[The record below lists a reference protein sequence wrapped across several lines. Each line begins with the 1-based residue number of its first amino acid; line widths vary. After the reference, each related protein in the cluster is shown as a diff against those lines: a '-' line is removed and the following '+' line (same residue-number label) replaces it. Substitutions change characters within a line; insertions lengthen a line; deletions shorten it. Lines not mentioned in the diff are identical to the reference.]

1 MAAPTERMTADE
13 IEAVRLHARR
23 YSGPF
28 TPTFQRLAIS
38 VERLVAEL
46 QAVAAERDQARLTLA
61 SLTTDDGGS

>member
-13 IEAVRLHARR
+13 IEAVRLHAHR

-38 VERLVAEL
+38 VERLVDEL
-46 QAVAAERDQARLTLA
+46 RAVAAERDAALMTLA
-61 SLTTDDGGS
+61 SLATEDGGT

>member
-1 MAAPTERMTADE
+1 VAAPTERMTAEE
-13 IEAVRLHARR
+13 IEAMRVHALG

-28 TPTFQRLAIS
+28 TPTFQRLAMH

-46 QAVAAERDQARLTLA
+46 RAVAAERDEARMTLA